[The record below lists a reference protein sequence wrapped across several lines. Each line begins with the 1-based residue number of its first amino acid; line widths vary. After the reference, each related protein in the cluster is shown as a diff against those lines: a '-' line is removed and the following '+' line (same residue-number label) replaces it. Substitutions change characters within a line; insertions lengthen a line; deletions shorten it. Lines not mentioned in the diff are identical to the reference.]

1 MEYNKIVFVNA
12 NAMTTSF
19 GFILKGS
26 MGSGVGIIKVMTGAT
41 GEVISYCKKYNSD
54 EWVAS
59 TF

>member
-1 MEYNKIVFVNA
+1 MAEGTCVFIH
-12 NAMTTSF
+12 MDSITSGF

-26 MGSGVGIIKVMTGAT
+26 MGSGVGIIKMMKGAT
-41 GEVISYCKKYNSD
+41 GEVISYHKTYNSN